1 MENQGQAA
9 AIGDEQPQIPE
20 DKIEGR
26 KPGDKTLP
34 GTENPESKEV
44 KQESNPNTE

>member
-9 AIGDEQPQIPE
+9 AIRDEQPQSPQE
-20 DKIEGR
+20 KIEGK
-26 KPGDKTLP
+26 KPGDQTVP
-34 GTENPESKEV
+34 GAENPESKEV